1 MNLSVIYHSVSGNT
15 AHMAEVIVEGM
26 KLVLGVEA
34 KAFSHDNVDAEFVK
48 DSRAIVVGCPTYM
61 ADMPADMHVWLEK
74 ELGRL
79 APAGKLGG
87 AFATAQYV
95 HGGAELTVHSILDHM
110 MVAGMLTYSSGASQ
124 GKPVIHIGPTA
135 IATAGDTKALK
146 PFEETFRIYGSRMAE
161 KAAELFR

>member
-26 KLVLGVEA
+26 KLVPGVEA

-95 HGGAELTVHSILDHM
+95 HGGAELTIRSILDHM
-110 MVAGMLTYSSGASQ
+110 MVAGMLTYSGGGAK

-135 IATAGDTKALK
+135 IAAAGDTKALE
-146 PFEETFRIYGSRMAE
+146 PFEETFRIYGQRMAK